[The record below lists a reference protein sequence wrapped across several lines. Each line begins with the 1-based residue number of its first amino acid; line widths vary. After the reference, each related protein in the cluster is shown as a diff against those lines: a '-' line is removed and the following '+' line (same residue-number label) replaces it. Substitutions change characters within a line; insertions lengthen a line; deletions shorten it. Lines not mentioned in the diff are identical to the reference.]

1 MNKRNGRQTV
11 FFDESPYIR
20 AYGSTAGKKEGE
32 GPYRAAFD
40 KVVDDVYWGESSWE
54 KAENKFV
61 KQAILTAL
69 SKGRLS
75 AADIDYIF
83 AGDLLNQCT
92 GTSYGL
98 KIFEI
103 PFVGLFGA
111 CSTMGLSIKMAS
123 MMVDGG
129 FANRCCAVTSSHFCS
144 AERQFRFP
152 LEYGGQRPPSAQWT
166 VTGSAC
172 VVVDKK
178 EGNVRVECATTGKI
192 VDLGIKD
199 ANNMG
204 AAMAPAAVDTLIAHF
219 TDTGRKPSY
228 YDAIFSGD
236 LGKVGKSIVIDLMQK
251 QGYDLSQNYFDCGEM
266 IFDESQ
272 DVHSGGSG
280 CGCCGTVLCSK
291 ILNELQT
298 GKLKKVLV
306 VATGAL
312 LSTVSSFQGKSIP
325 SVAHGV
331 LLIGGQNNE

>member
-1 MNKRNGRQTV
+1 MNKRYGRQTV

-20 AYGSTAGKKEGE
+20 AYGCTAGKKEGE

-98 KIFEI
+98 RIFEI

-172 VVVDKK
+172 VVVDKA

-204 AAMAPAAVDTLIAHF
+204 AAMAPAAIDTLVTHF
-219 TDTGRKPSY
+219 RDTGRKPSY

-236 LGKVGKSIVIDLMQK
+236 LGKVGKSIVIDLMK
-251 QGYDLSQNYFDCGEM
+251 NQGYDLSQNYFDCGEM

-272 DVHSGGSG
+272 DVHAGGSG
-280 CGCCGTVLCSK
+280 CGCSGLMLCAHILPQMEKKKLRRVLFMP
-291 ILNELQT
+291 
-298 GKLKKVLV
+298 
-306 VATGAL
+306 TGAL
-312 LSTVSSFQGKSIP
+312 MSPTAVQQGESIP
-325 SVAHGV
+325 GVAHA
-331 LLIGGQNNE
+331 LSLYIE